1 MRVPHNKAG
10 FRALRETVGLSQT
23 DIAKH
28 FGVQTR
34 SVRRWESTKTPWEP
48 PEDVWEWLEDISELQ
63 AELVTTALSTAEG
76 KEAVQLTYWRDQAQ
90 YDALGREPGSYT
102 VANAN
107 TRLVAWMLSSLG
119 VEVSFVYPDDPDNIY
134 HQG

>member
-1 MRVPHNKAG
+1 MQVPHNKAG
-10 FRALRETVGLSQT
+10 FRALRELVGLSQP
-23 DIAKH
+23 DIADH

-34 SVRRWESTKTPWEP
+34 SVRRWEHPGTPWGAP
-48 PEDVWEWLEDISELQ
+48 DDVWEWLESVAEMQ
-63 AELVTTALSTAEG
+63 VELVTTAIAAAEG
-76 KEAVQLTYWRDQAQ
+76 KEAVQLTYWRSQAQ
-90 YDALGREPGSYT
+90 YDALGREPGPYT

-107 TRLVAWMLSSLG
+107 ARLVAWMLSSLG